1 MSALENKHT
10 MSLEAAEQN
19 PFSVTSGWAFLPD
32 GAPDGGQTA
41 RGRPLTADSAEV
53 GYARPRP
60 RRAVTR

>member
-1 MSALENKHT
+1 

-41 RGRPLTADSAEV
+41 RGRPLTADRAEV
-53 GYARPRP
+53 GYARTRT

>member
-1 MSALENKHT
+1 

-41 RGRPLTADSAEV
+41 RGRPLTADPAAV
-53 GYARPRP
+53 GYARPGTK
-60 RRAVTR
+60 RAVTR